1 MKLTAVLPVV
11 ALGLALTAV
20 VKMNDQQAQQAFIN
34 AAIGALAV
42 RVGSSPNR
50 RPDLQLHYGAL
61 ASRGIYSPQ
70 VGLYLTYCTSRA
82 RGRTAHSRFVSM
94 GNWT

>member
-61 ASRGIYSPQ
+61 ASRESIVRKGF
-70 VGLYLTYCTSRA
+70 YLT
-82 RGRTAHSRFVSM
+82 TAHLEQGAALRIAVL
-94 GNWT
+94 